1 MVEFGTCTPID
12 PELVPEYHHFHSA
25 FLAVDELCTSRGDG
39 ERHINDGEGVSIA
52 EFAFICNPTWIV
64 HLVDSSQVDQ

>member
-1 MVEFGTCTPID
+1 MVEFATWTPID
-12 PELVPEYHHFHSA
+12 PEFRFHSA

-39 ERHINDGEGVSIA
+39 ERHSNDGEGVSVA

-64 HLVDSSQVDQ
+64 HLVDSSQVDR